1 MKEEKQRKDSRKEQK
16 QQIQDLAKILLA
28 ATAEPEDH
36 RRCLKHMASRKSD
49 KRGLKCPRL
58 EEKRENPLTSLL
70 VIELNILSC

>member
-36 RRCLKHMASRKSD
+36 RRRLKQMASRKSD
-49 KRGLKCPRL
+49 KGGDLKD
-58 EEKRENPLTSLL
+58 
-70 VIELNILSC
+70 